1 MDEASKSIR
10 ASALSTLAFL
20 ASPDA
25 QREFA
30 SKVHYANYQSEFAC
44 WWFDTFIP
52 EAYDCFTANEL
63 PILKEFSAIFD
74 ASLHDLSDTPTT
86 IEQLLATETWRK
98 IVADA
103 SRACASLR
111 VQA

>member
-1 MDEASKSIR
+1 VDEAAKNIR
-10 ASALSTLAFL
+10 ESALNTLTFL

-30 SKVHYANYQSEFAC
+30 TKVHYANYRNEFAC

-52 EAYDCFTANEL
+52 GAYDCFSASEL
-63 PILKEFSAIFD
+63 PILREFSATFD
-74 ASLHDLSDTPTT
+74 ASLQSLSDAPTT
-86 IEQLLATETWRK
+86 IEQLLADETWRNV
-98 IVADA
+98 VAA
-103 SRACASLR
+103 ARHACASLR